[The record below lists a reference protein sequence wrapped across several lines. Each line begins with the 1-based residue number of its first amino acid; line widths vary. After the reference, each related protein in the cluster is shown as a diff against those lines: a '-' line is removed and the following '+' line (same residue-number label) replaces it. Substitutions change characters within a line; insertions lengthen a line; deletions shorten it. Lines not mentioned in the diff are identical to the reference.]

1 MIGIDTNVLVRYL
14 VRDDPAQT
22 ERATAVIE
30 GRCSA
35 DVPGF
40 VCHVV
45 LAELI
50 WVLARG
56 YGYFKPLVILVLR
69 RLLAAAELK
78 IEEPALAWQA
88 LADYEQ
94 GGADFADY
102 LIGRGN
108 QAAGCTVT
116 VSFDRR
122 THPNELFANP

>member
-1 MIGIDTNVLVRYL
+1 MTGIDTNILVRYL

-22 ERATAVIE
+22 ERAAAVME

-35 DVPGF
+35 DTPGF

-45 LAELI
+45 LAELV

-56 YGYFKPLVILVLR
+56 YGYPKPLVVSVLR
-69 RLLAAAELK
+69 RILGAAELK
-78 IEEPALAWQA
+78 VEDPPQVWQA

-102 LIGRGN
+102 LIARKN
-108 QAAGCTVT
+108 RAAGCSVT
-116 VSFDRR
+116 FSFDRR
-122 THPNELFANP
+122 TDGNALFADP